1 MKTTSCP
8 RGALSTVSSFKPHA
22 KQCQDSCYSASTS
35 VSTRIAAPD
44 SKTVL
49 SGRADKDV
57 LNVFVLRVFVQ
68 SEKKNEHL
76 KKRKFRD
83 HLALTLIIY
92 YYLYTLAHILIYL
105 IKCLLICQDII

>member
-57 LNVFVLRVFVQ
+57 LTVCSARICP
-68 SEKKNEHL
+68 
-76 KKRKFRD
+76 KRKE
-83 HLALTLIIY
+83 
-92 YYLYTLAHILIYL
+92 
-105 IKCLLICQDII
+105 K